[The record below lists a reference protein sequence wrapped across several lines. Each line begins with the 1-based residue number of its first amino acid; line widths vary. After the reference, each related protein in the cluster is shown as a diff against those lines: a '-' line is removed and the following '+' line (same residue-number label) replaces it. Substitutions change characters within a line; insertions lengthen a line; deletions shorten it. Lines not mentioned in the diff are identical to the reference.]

1 MSESSIRHRIDSLRE
16 TQERINAAR
25 KIIMDYITH
34 LQNLILTMHNRVP
47 PANLEHKYWYP
58 FNITLQ
64 KSLHDMTE
72 QVTTPIY
79 LKILN
84 FGYIADSLSEEFDK
98 YDNEVHRAE
107 TAYVK
112 TFFTHYNVDFK
123 ESFFDTTE
131 KEKKMVQK
139 IQEKLSLFCVDESE
153 IDVAEAKRIAIKLI
167 N

>member
-112 TFFTHYNVDFK
+112 TFFTHYNVDLRNHSLTRPKRKRKWFK
-123 ESFFDTTE
+123 RY
-131 KEKKMVQK
+131 KKSYLCFASTK
-139 IQEKLSLFCVDESE
+139 
-153 IDVAEAKRIAIKLI
+153 AK
-167 N
+167 